1 MCNEGYNMKN
11 GEDTD
16 RVEYFR
22 GNRELARTDTTSGTR
37 RNANNKILVII
48 FYTKNMWR
56 KENGKNIERRHGE
69 KKRV

>member
-1 MCNEGYNMKN
+1 MKN

-16 RVEYFR
+16 RVEYSR

-37 RNANNKILVII
+37 RNANNKILVISFKRRRI
-48 FYTKNMWR
+48 CEEKRM
-56 KENGKNIERRHGE
+56 GKNIERRHGE